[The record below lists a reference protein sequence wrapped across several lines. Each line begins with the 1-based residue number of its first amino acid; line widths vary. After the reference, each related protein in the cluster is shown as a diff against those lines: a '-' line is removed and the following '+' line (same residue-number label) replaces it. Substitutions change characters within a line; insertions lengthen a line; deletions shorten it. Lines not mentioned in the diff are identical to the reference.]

1 MSKLNIIHKMTRE
14 EARDIPELDIE
25 VTDFIEDVFYMKL
38 AINKTISLEAGEMAS
53 EWVKKKD
60 LTKEGLLDALN
71 TADRM
76 IANIKKYG
84 VACYE
89 WIRE

>member
-1 MSKLNIIHKMTRE
+1 MTRE
-14 EARDIPELDIE
+14 EARDIPELHIE

-38 AINKTISLEAGEMAS
+38 AINKTISLEVGEMAS
-53 EWVKKKD
+53 EWVKKKGF
-60 LTKEGLLDALN
+60 TKEELLDALN

>member
-1 MSKLNIIHKMTRE
+1 
-14 EARDIPELDIE
+14 
-25 VTDFIEDVFYMKL
+25 
-38 AINKTISLEAGEMAS
+38 
-53 EWVKKKD
+53 VKKKGF
-60 LTKEGLLDALN
+60 TKEELLDALN